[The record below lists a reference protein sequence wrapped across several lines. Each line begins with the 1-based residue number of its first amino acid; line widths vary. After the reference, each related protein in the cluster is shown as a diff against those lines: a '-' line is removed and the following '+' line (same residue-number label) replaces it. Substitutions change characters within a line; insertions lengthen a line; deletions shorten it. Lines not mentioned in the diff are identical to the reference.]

1 MPVTGQRSGPTGL
14 WPRPE
19 PVWRSRGFWPSP
31 CEGWETATRLTTWP
45 REQGAFASAE
55 TGCSVGKPT
64 EAVLVV
70 GGTGALGGVLVPRLA
85 RAGYHVMVYSRRPVA
100 GERYELPNVTVHVG
114 ELDDD
119 WFSWRLINETQDYAQ
134 RLRGAV
140 FINGS
145 YRQDRGVG
153 ASQFTQYLR
162 DLMEDNVYPVTR
174 LLEVL
179 GPFWRQQLGGRLV
192 VTSAAAAERPTANRG
207 AYAIAK
213 AAVRDVAR
221 QVGVE
226 FQPEEIEAHVLA
238 PRIIGERIGQNTPLE
253 LSEEALAFLRAEP
266 RKVPA
271 TGPIPRL
278 HG

>member
-1 MPVTGQRSGPTGL
+1 M
-14 WPRPE
+14 
-19 PVWRSRGFWPSP
+19 
-31 CEGWETATRLTTWP
+31 A
-45 REQGAFASAE
+45 
-55 TGCSVGKPT
+55 KPT

-70 GGTGALGGVLVPRLA
+70 GGTGALGGVLVPKLA
-85 RAGYHVMVYSRRPVA
+85 RAGYHVMMYSRRPVA
-100 GERYELPNVTVHVG
+100 GERYELPQVSVHVG
-114 ELDDD
+114 DLDDD
-119 WFSWRLINETQDYAQ
+119 WFIWRLVNTIDDYAQ

-162 DLMEDNVYPVTR
+162 ELMADNVYPVTR

-192 VTSAAAAERPTANRG
+192 VTSAAAADRPTPNRG

-213 AAVRDVAR
+213 GAVRDVAR
-221 QVGVE
+221 QVSVE
-226 FQPEEIEAHVLA
+226 FQPEEVQAHVLA

-253 LSEEALAFLRAEP
+253 LSQEALAFLQAEP
-266 RKVPA
+266 GSGPA
-271 TGPIPRL
+271 TGAIPL
-278 HG
+278 LSG